1 MAGSTTT
8 DDLTQELQATLNARR
23 DLGTTYDDHFIESFM
38 EKLKTQV
45 VREIRADVLKSVPAA
60 RVKEERTVESR
71 LRTALISS
79 VLVLG
84 LFFVAVIGL
93 ANQYSYGYGRVNFTL
108 QTVCLMLSLLI
119 VAYNLFI
126 NLRLRVK

>member
-23 DLGTTYDDHFIESFM
+23 DLGAAYDDHFVESFM

-45 VREIRADVLKSVPAA
+45 VGELRADVLKSVPAA
-60 RVKEERTVESR
+60 RAKKERTVESR
-71 LRTALISS
+71 LRTSLISS
-79 VLVLG
+79 ALILG
-84 LFFVAVIGL
+84 LFFVAVFGL
-93 ANQYSYGYGRVNFTL
+93 ANQWSYGFGHITYTL
-108 QTVCLMLSLLI
+108 QAACFILSCLI